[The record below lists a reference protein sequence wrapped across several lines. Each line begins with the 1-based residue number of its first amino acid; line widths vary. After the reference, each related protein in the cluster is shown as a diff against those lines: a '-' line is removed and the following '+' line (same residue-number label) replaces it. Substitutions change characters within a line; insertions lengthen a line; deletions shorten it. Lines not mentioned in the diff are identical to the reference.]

1 MPNRTDIDG
10 RVFRASPGYEL
21 VVWDRLEAGER
32 QLLDELAADPSFYGI
47 LRPRDGTARSVRAV
61 DRDTALLFLT
71 LREPSPLPSFARA
84 AGGGALADL
93 VMDGV
98 LEVRDGD
105 GFVTGGAGAALLL
118 DAPAAS
124 SQHRLGALSLA
135 ALRYA
140 AALRLADAQALAARL
155 YAYNRLPLTPRWA
168 ERAPDG
174 RGVLRFLDVRDAAG
188 WSVGT
193 GGGGAWLQWNRRVTR
208 NGGSSQPTHKLYVSP
223 LPDALPETFRRL
235 LAVLE
240 HAPVAHFKV
249 GGDAAGLL
257 RPDKLVL
264 YLDDARDLAALADAL
279 AGALAG
285 IPPHG
290 VPFTAPIDDAGLLS
304 WGMDPQSNARPVS
317 WLPSES
323 WRSWLARELASAL
336 VATGDAA
343 SPSPV
348 EPALDRL
355 RRRGVDIERW
365 VPTSNLWRDAER

>member
-1 MPNRTDIDG
+1 MPNRSDIDG

-21 VVWDRLEAGER
+21 VVWDRLEPGER

-47 LRPRDGTARSVRAV
+47 LRPRDGTGRSVRAV

-84 AGGGALADL
+84 AGGGAVADL
-93 VMDGV
+93 VLDGV
-98 LEVRDGD
+98 LEVGDGD
-105 GFVTGGAGAALLL
+105 GFVTGGAGASLLL

-124 SQHRLGALSLA
+124 SQHRLGTLSLS

-155 YAYNRLPLTPRWA
+155 YAYNRLPLTPQWA

-174 RGVLRFLDVRDAAG
+174 RGVLRFLDVREAAG

-193 GGGGAWLQWNRRVTR
+193 GGGGAWLQWNRRGARTA
-208 NGGSSQPTHKLYVSP
+208 GAGHPTHKLYVSP
-223 LPDALPETFRRL
+223 LPDALPEAFRL
-235 LAVLE
+235 LLGVLE
-240 HAPVAHFKV
+240 RTPVAHFKV

-264 YLDDARDLAALADAL
+264 YFDDARDLAAVADAL

-285 IPPHG
+285 IPAHG

-304 WGMDPQSNARPVS
+304 WGMDPLPNARPVS

-336 VATGDAA
+336 VANGGSAA
-343 SPSPV
+343 PAPV

-365 VPTSNLWRDAER
+365 VPTPLLWREAER